1 MRYVSEQFKEKQN
14 QLIRPPLKL
23 YFEVCSD
30 INQRWFLGGNESTPL
45 DDFDYAVAPVKNP
58 SVCTNEYYYA
68 VVGDEMGVDDPNRM
82 CAPDNTGVIAEPNHL
97 VPFGVMKVVSANEE
111 ALIGNS
117 SDDYRNFI
125 GGNAP
130 YVMSFKG
137 GLIPD
142 VIRVE
147 TRAYLTSSPWVTET
161 TIYNPDLLEEI
172 EYTPSP
178 ITTKRYRFYVK
189 NTTKGGRFQFN
200 WVRGDLTTYP
210 TRNYQHII
218 FENNRI
224 SSVSINEETDLTS
237 QALPTYEMTVTCL
250 DINGEYS
257 PDSSHWNR
265 EFSGGMPVCFKAGY
279 EAGGE
284 TEYVALLFGSL
295 SKEPTYDNGK
305 ITFYVSIPMALS
317 EGEYTGSSRVAGK
330 TFNFPSKPNASLNVG
345 DVVDSVSFNS
355 SSVLDVLF
363 DSTNDIFADST
374 DENNSLVNYYGSLPF
389 ADARQLVANALG
401 CYIKSGIG
409 TIDLY
414 NTNNVQYGKPVDY
427 LTRYDQVKA
436 TLESQP
442 KVVQIDITRNENT
455 LSANYFDVEAP
466 ERITIPS
473 SSTTVYTD
481 YFLPIWAMGKATVID
496 AQSTVP
502 GVTVTLDYGGSSNPQ
517 KMQPDG
523 TVKTHIGFRASA
535 ATTIKPIVRFYNVD
549 NTKYQETESAS
560 ISGTET
566 YTNDNELITNTYI
579 SNKVKRVARFMS
591 DVSNQYEVDVVQDLR
606 YELGDVIRLETE
618 KNVFKTCVVTALQF
632 NLPGS
637 KGHVTCR
644 KIFSLMDSAYAVPD
658 PQGSLYVNFPTGGYY
673 YVGKNDGMAIFGT
686 FTYSNR
692 CFFYGLGFST
702 FTKTPYGAELSI
714 NKKLVDLNGHEWG
727 IFFYNVDNSYTTN
740 NPCVIELPDYDP
752 SSGANANSWGAIELI
767 KALYNEQKMT
777 PPVDYTC
784 TLVNP

>member
-14 QLIRPPLKL
+14 QVIRPPLKL

-30 INQRWFLGGNESTPL
+30 INQRWLLGGNESTPL

-68 VVGDEMGVDDPNRM
+68 VVGDGKGVDEPNRM
-82 CAPDNTGVIAEPNHL
+82 CAPDNSGVIAEPNHL

-117 SDDYRNFI
+117 SDYSRNFI

-142 VIRVE
+142 EIRVE
-147 TRAYLTSSPWVTET
+147 TRGYTTSSPWVTET

-172 EYTPSP
+172 AYTPSP
-178 ITTKRYRFYVK
+178 ITIKRYRFYVK
-189 NTTKGGRFQFN
+189 NTTTGGRFQFN

-257 PDSSHWNR
+257 PDSSHWDR

-317 EGEYTGSSRVAGK
+317 EGVYTGGSYVNGRTQ
-330 TFNFPSKPNASLNVG
+330 TFQSKPNSNLNVG
-345 DVVDSVSFNS
+345 GEVDSVTFSSF
-355 SSVLDVLF
+355 LDTLF
-363 DSTNDIFADST
+363 DSSNDIFADST
-374 DENNSLVNYYGSLPF
+374 DANNSLHNYYGVYPF
-389 ADARQLVANALG
+389 AEARQLAANALG
-401 CYIKSGIG
+401 GYIRSGFG

-414 NTNNVQYGKPVDY
+414 NTNNVQYKTPDDY
-427 LTRYDQVKA
+427 LTRYEQVKA
-436 TLESQP
+436 TLESQA
-442 KVVQIDITRNENT
+442 KVGKIEIVRNSNT
-455 LSANYFDVEAP
+455 LSADYVEIEAT
-466 ERITIPS
+466 ERVSIS
-473 SSTTVYTD
+473 SQYAYGYCD
-481 YFLPIWAMGKATVID
+481 FILPFWAIGKATIVN
-496 AQSTVP
+496 AQSSVV
-502 GVTVTLDYGGSSNPQ
+502 GVTVTMQYSGSSNPE
-517 KMQPDG
+517 KMQADG
-523 TVKTHIGFRASA
+523 SVIVHIGFTASA

-560 ISGTET
+560 INGTET
-566 YTNDNELITNTYI
+566 YTNDNELITNTYTAD
-579 SNKVKRVARFMS
+579 KAKRVAKFIS
-591 DVSNQYEVDVVQDLR
+591 DVSNQYEVDVVQDIR
-606 YELGDVIRLETE
+606 YELGDVIRLETQ
-618 KNVFKTCVVTALQF
+618 KNVFKTCVITGLKF
-632 NLPGS
+632 NFPGS
-637 KGHVTCR
+637 KGHITCR
-644 KIFSLMDSAYAVPD
+644 KIFNLADSTSAIYGVDNCVIANKSGTPGVKVNGTEN
-658 PQGSLYVNFPTGGYY
+658 GSIV
-673 YVGKNDGMAIFGT
+673 VGKLTYNSQPYLFVLGATGM
-686 FTYSNR
+686 TYS
-692 CFFYGLGFST
+692 GGFSVT
-702 FTKTPYGAELSI
+702 TITDDNSHAWAVRNLNAQGMTYSMPVIDLGNYDSTKESDYKVYGAKTLLM
-714 NKKLVDLNGHEWG
+714 KLYAEQDMTAP
-727 IFFYNVDNSYTTN
+727 ISYT
-740 NPCVIELPDYDP
+740 NP
-752 SSGANANSWGAIELI
+752 
-767 KALYNEQKMT
+767 
-777 PPVDYTC
+777 
-784 TLVNP
+784 